1 MKVKTLSFPTQNLQK
16 QPVIF
21 HNHLFIISPSHLSS
35 VYHRATTT
43 TKRSP
48 LSPIVTQIK
57 APLLRLGHLWPNQLS
72 TMSMY
77 PWHGTTG
84 SNAHHHQHTG
94 TAATGPRIDHTAP
107 SSSPSS
113 FQMPQLR
120 WLPSMMSRSQ
130 QNTLPTISSNL
141 RMSQNSHHQPVS
153 VVVEARPPPPDSSEG
168 SESDRSDSAVR
179 DGTGPD
185 GLGDPDYAPSPGD
198 TGAGGLQN
206 GVSVVG
212 GAAGTG
218 GGASGGSNGHGLVTG
233 RVLIDEDL
241 DGTAGGG
248 DTPRKHGKRL
258 TTKEEVSLFE
268 ICNRHAAEFGQRS
281 NLCKWWKTVTEEF
294 TRDQGHPY
302 SWHSVR
308 RKVEIVTKQRM
319 KFLEEQRENGGTDA
333 DDLSNPR
340 WRAAVDAWIPTWQRW
355 EEAEARRIERRD
367 LRARNSRKRKDRSFD
382 LWDGN
387 SDGWRPSATPV
398 VENRF
403 QAPDQSQ
410 GPGQSQQAQLPSV
423 PPASPP
429 VPAASTG
436 VGAGATPVQNTV
448 RLPPGFDSMFASQTP
463 QPIRATPATAGW
475 PYPQASAT
483 TQAPSAMESSMMTAV
498 LETLGKLNRH
508 LDAVSAD
515 PRSSPLV
522 ASLTTNGSIARGNGI
537 SHDGAVDSAPASMS
551 SAFISQLKDELRQ
564 EMQDE
569 LRRELEKDRAS
580 LEEKLDSVQ
589 RTQEMILEMLRQ
601 EPS

>member
-1 MKVKTLSFPTQNLQK
+1 V
-16 QPVIF
+16 
-21 HNHLFIISPSHLSS
+21 
-35 VYHRATTT
+35 A
-43 TKRSP
+43 
-48 LSPIVTQIK
+48 
-57 APLLRLGHLWPNQLS
+57 
-72 TMSMY
+72 
-77 PWHGTTG
+77 
-84 SNAHHHQHTG
+84 
-94 TAATGPRIDHTAP
+94 
-107 SSSPSS
+107 
-113 FQMPQLR
+113 
-120 WLPSMMSRSQ
+120 
-130 QNTLPTISSNL
+130 
-141 RMSQNSHHQPVS
+141 
-153 VVVEARPPPPDSSEG
+153 
-168 SESDRSDSAVR
+168 
-179 DGTGPD
+179 
-185 GLGDPDYAPSPGD
+185 
-198 TGAGGLQN
+198 
-206 GVSVVG
+206 
-212 GAAGTG
+212 
-218 GGASGGSNGHGLVTG
+218 G
-233 RVLIDEDL
+233 RVLVDEDL
-241 DGTAGGG
+241 DGTGAGG

-258 TTKEEVSLFE
+258 TTKEEVSLFD
-268 ICNRHAAEFGQRS
+268 ICNRHAGEFGQRS

-319 KFLEEQRENGGTDA
+319 KFLEEQREKGGTDA

-367 LRARNSRKRKDRSFD
+367 LRVRKSRKRKDRSFD

-403 QAPDQSQ
+403 QDQGPGP
-410 GPGQSQQAQLPSV
+410 GPGQSQQAQPPSV
-423 PPASPP
+423 YPASPP

-436 VGAGATPVQNTV
+436 AGSTTVQNTV

-463 QPIRATPATAGW
+463 QPNRTATPATGGW
-475 PYPQASAT
+475 SYPQASAT
-483 TQAPSAMESSMMTAV
+483 SHSPHAPSALESSMMTAV

-508 LDAVSAD
+508 LDAVSTD

-522 ASLTTNGSIARGNGI
+522 TSLATNGQIARENGI
-537 SHDGAVDSAPASMS
+537 SHDGAVDGAPGSMS
-551 SAFISQLKDELRQ
+551 SAIINQLKDELRQ

>member
-1 MKVKTLSFPTQNLQK
+1 
-16 QPVIF
+16 
-21 HNHLFIISPSHLSS
+21 
-35 VYHRATTT
+35 
-43 TKRSP
+43 
-48 LSPIVTQIK
+48 
-57 APLLRLGHLWPNQLS
+57 
-72 TMSMY
+72 MSMY

-84 SNAHHHQHTG
+84 TNTHTHHQHHHN
-94 TAATGPRIDHTAP
+94 TANAAAGPRIDHTHTAP

-141 RMSQNSHHQPVS
+141 RMGAQNSHHQPVS

-198 TGAGGLQN
+198 LGAGGVPN
-206 GVSVVG
+206 GVSGVGGGAGVVG
-212 GAAGTG
+212 GVA
-218 GGASGGSNGHGLVTG
+218 GGSNGNGLVGG
-233 RVLIDEDL
+233 RVLVDEDL

-258 TTKEEVSLFE
+258 TTKEEVSLFD
-268 ICNRHAAEFGQRS
+268 ICNRHAGEFGQRS

-319 KFLEEQRENGGTDA
+319 KFLEEQREKGGTDA

-367 LRARNSRKRKDRSFD
+367 SRARKSRKRKDRSLD
-382 LWDGN
+382 MWDGN
-387 SDGWRPSATPV
+387 SDGWRPSSTPV
-398 VENRF
+398 VESRF
-403 QAPDQSQ
+403 Q
-410 GPGQSQQAQLPSV
+410 GQSQHAQ
-423 PPASPP
+423 PPPASAASPP
-429 VPAASTG
+429 VPAASAG
-436 VGAGATPVQNTV
+436 AAAGATAIQNTV

-463 QPIRATPATAGW
+463 QPNRTTAAGGW
-475 PYPQASAT
+475 SYPQASPSAH
-483 TQAPSAMESSMMTAV
+483 APSALEGSMMTAV
-498 LETLGKLNRH
+498 LETLGKLNKH
-508 LDAVSAD
+508 LDAVSAE

-522 ASLTTNGSIARGNGI
+522 SSLTTNGQIAR
-537 SHDGAVDSAPASMS
+537 DGAVDAASGSMS
-551 SAFISQLKDELRQ
+551 AAFISQLKDELRQ

-569 LRRELEKDRAS
+569 VRRELEKDRAS

>member
-1 MKVKTLSFPTQNLQK
+1 
-16 QPVIF
+16 
-21 HNHLFIISPSHLSS
+21 
-35 VYHRATTT
+35 
-43 TKRSP
+43 
-48 LSPIVTQIK
+48 
-57 APLLRLGHLWPNQLS
+57 
-72 TMSMY
+72 
-77 PWHGTTG
+77 
-84 SNAHHHQHTG
+84 
-94 TAATGPRIDHTAP
+94 
-107 SSSPSS
+107 
-113 FQMPQLR
+113 
-120 WLPSMMSRSQ
+120 
-130 QNTLPTISSNL
+130 
-141 RMSQNSHHQPVS
+141 
-153 VVVEARPPPPDSSEG
+153 
-168 SESDRSDSAVR
+168 
-179 DGTGPD
+179 
-185 GLGDPDYAPSPGD
+185 
-198 TGAGGLQN
+198 
-206 GVSVVG
+206 VG
-212 GAAGTG
+212 
-218 GGASGGSNGHGLVTG
+218 G
-233 RVLIDEDL
+233 RVLVDEDL

-258 TTKEEVSLFE
+258 TTKEEVSLFD

-319 KFLEEQRENGGTDA
+319 KFLEEQREKGGTDA

-367 LRARNSRKRKDRSFD
+367 LRARKSRKRKDRSFD

-398 VENRF
+398 VESRF
-403 QAPDQSQ
+403 QAPGQ
-410 GPGQSQQAQLPSV
+410 GPGQSQPQQAQPPSV
-423 PPASPP
+423 SPASPP

-463 QPIRATPATAGW
+463 QPNRTTPAAAGW
-475 PYPQASAT
+475 SYPQSST
-483 TQAPSAMESSMMTAV
+483 TAQAPSALESSMMTAV

-522 ASLTTNGSIARGNGI
+522 TSLTTNGQIARENGI
-537 SHDGAVDSAPASMS
+537 SHDSAVDGAPASMS